1 LTGQKPHRGK
11 GGKMRTLRRPARI
24 LAFALSLAAAPL
36 AAGAQ
41 GWQPTQE
48 VEIVAQSGTT
58 SSVWANADLYAR
70 IINEQKL
77 FPQGATVRIVEGARG
92 AKARTYVAKD
102 HAGDPH
108 VLQILAPT
116 QIQIPIVAQSD
127 VNRSLFRGIAMMLVS
142 PKLFTVNADSPYKTF
157 DDLINAAKEKP
168 GKVIFGGGDP
178 GSTASLVADIMEKY
192 FKIDLTY
199 TPFEDQGV
207 VELLGG
213 HIDFIFDQPEVTTKF
228 VKAGQ
233 MRYLAASQKLE
244 AFPDVPTL
252 AELGHNFEVFDSYRG
267 VWTSKE
273 VPDEAV
279 AFYIDAFQKI
289 YESDTFKKYIADNGM
304 NPQWIAGADLDKRLD
319 AEVESFTK
327 IATEMG
333 IIKK

>member
-1 LTGQKPHRGK
+1 
-11 GGKMRTLRRPARI
+11 MRSLGI
-24 LAFALSLAAAPL
+24 LAFALSVAVAPI

-41 GWQPTQE
+41 GWEPTEE
-48 VEIVAQSGTT
+48 VEIVVQSGTT
-58 SSVWANADLYAR
+58 SSVWTNADLFAR
-70 IINEQKL
+70 IINEEKI
-77 FPQGATVRIVEGARG
+77 FPHGAKVRIVEGARG
-92 AKARTYVAKD
+92 AKARTYVGKD

-168 GKVIFGGGDP
+168 GKVVFAGGDP
-178 GSTASLVADIMEKY
+178 GSTASLVADVMEKH
-192 FKIDLTY
+192 FNIDLTY

-213 HIDFIFDQPEVTTKF
+213 HVDFIFDQPEITTKF

-252 AELGHNFEVFDSYRG
+252 ADLGQNFEVFDSYRG
-267 VWTSKE
+267 VWTSKD

-279 AFYIDAFQKI
+279 AYYIDAFKKI
-289 YESDTFKKYIADNGM
+289 YESDAFKKYMVDNSM

>member
-1 LTGQKPHRGK
+1 MKSLG
-11 GGKMRTLRRPARI
+11 I
-24 LAFALSLAAAPL
+24 LAFALSVAAAPI
-36 AAGAQ
+36 AAAAQ
-41 GWQPTQE
+41 GWEPTEE
-48 VEIVAQSGTT
+48 VQIVVQSGTT
-58 SSVWANADLYAR
+58 SSVWTNADLFAR
-70 IINEQKL
+70 IINQEKL
-77 FPQGATVRIVEGARG
+77 FPHGAKVRIVDGARG

-102 HAGDPH
+102 NAGNPH

-116 QIQIPIVAQSD
+116 QIQIPIVAQSE
-127 VNRSLFRGIAMMLVS
+127 VNRSLFRGIAMMLIS
-142 PKLFTVNADSPYKTF
+142 PKLITVNADSPYKTF

-168 GKVIFGGGDP
+168 GKVVFAGGDP
-178 GSTASLVADIMEKY
+178 GSTASLVADVMEKH
-192 FKIDLTY
+192 FNIDLTY

-213 HIDFIFDQPEVTTKF
+213 HVDFIFDQPEITSKF

-233 MRYLAASQKLE
+233 MRYLATSQKLD

-267 VWTSKE
+267 VWTSKD
-273 VPDEAV
+273 VPDDAV
-279 AFYIDAFQKI
+279 NYYIDVFKKI
-289 YESDTFKKYIADNGM
+289 YESDAFKKYMVENSM
-304 NPQWIAGADLDKRLD
+304 NPQWVAGADLDKRLD

>member
-1 LTGQKPHRGK
+1 
-11 GGKMRTLRRPARI
+11 MRSPGSPIRI

-36 AAGAQ
+36 AAEAQ

-48 VEIVAQSGTT
+48 VEIVVQSGTT
-58 SSVWANADLYAR
+58 SSVWTNADLFSR

-77 FPQGATVRIVEGARG
+77 FPNGATVRIVEGARG

-108 VLQILAPT
+108 VLQMLAPT
-116 QIQIPIVAQSD
+116 QIQIPIVAQSE
-127 VNRSLFRGIAMMLVS
+127 VNRSLFRGIAMLLVS
-142 PKLFTVNADSPYKTF
+142 PKLITVNADSPYKTF

-168 GKVIFGGGDP
+168 GKIVFAGGDP
-178 GSTASLVADIMEKY
+178 GSTASLVADVMEKY

-199 TPFEDQGV
+199 TPFEDQGI

-213 HIDFIFDQPEVTTKF
+213 HVDFIFDQPEITSKF
-228 VKAGQ
+228 VKAGK

-244 AFPDVPTL
+244 SFPDVPTL
-252 AELGHNFEVFDSYRG
+252 AELGHNFEAFDSYRG
-267 VWTSKE
+267 VWTSKD
-273 VPDEAV
+273 VPDDAV
-279 AFYIDAFQKI
+279 AFYVDAFQKI
-289 YESDTFKKYIADNGM
+289 YESDTFKKFMVENSM
-304 NPQWIAGADLDKRLD
+304 NPQWIAGAELDKRLD

>member
-1 LTGQKPHRGK
+1 
-11 GGKMRTLRRPARI
+11 MRSPGSSIRS
-24 LAFALSLAAAPL
+24 LAFAVALVAAPL
-36 AAGAQ
+36 AAEAQ

-48 VEIVAQSGTT
+48 VEIVVQSGTT
-58 SSVWANADLYAR
+58 SSVWQNADLFTR
-70 IINEQKL
+70 IINEEKL
-77 FPQGATVRIVEGARG
+77 FPHGATVRIVEGARG

-108 VLQILAPT
+108 VIQMLAPT

-142 PKLFTVNADSPYKTF
+142 PKLYTVNANSSYKTF

-168 GKVIFGGGDP
+168 GKVVFGGGDP
-178 GSTASLVADIMEKY
+178 GSTASIVSDVMERQ
-192 FKIDLTY
+192 FNIDLTY
-199 TPFEDQGV
+199 TPFEDQGI

-213 HIDFIFDQPEVTTKF
+213 HIDFIFDQPEITTKF

-233 MRYLAASQKLE
+233 MRYLAASQKLA

-252 AELGHNFEVFDSYRG
+252 ADLGHNFPVFDSYRG
-267 VWTSKE
+267 VWTSKD
-273 VPDEAV
+273 VPDDAI
-279 AFYIDAFQKI
+279 AFYVDAFKKI
-289 YESDTFKKYIADNGM
+289 YESETFKKFMADNSM
-304 NPQWIAGADLDKRLD
+304 NPQWVAGADLDKRLD
-319 AEVESFTK
+319 EEVETFTK